1 MPNVAGQA
9 YALSVFTPILPGHA
23 DELRQHLEQLGSGA
37 QSPLAA
43 LHATHFARWVIID
56 DLVYE
61 GAPQERD
68 KLRSQ
73 YLLFESCLDGD
84 SGAYLEAM
92 RTAMAA
98 EADAIWGHCVGYP
111 GSGAAAAFAA
121 YMRHNQLEASFFVA
135 AYPNATV
142 EDVRHSLA
150 LRARIIELAIATQ
163 DVDAVTALAAYRRM
177 VGGP

>member
-23 DELRQHLEQLGSGA
+23 DELRQYVEQLPPGA
-37 QSPLAA
+37 QSPLAV
-43 LHATHFARWVIID
+43 LPATHFARWVIID

-61 GAPQERD
+61 GAPQQRD
-68 KLRSQ
+68 RLHSQ

-84 SGAYLEAM
+84 SDAYLEAM

-98 EADAIWGHCVGYP
+98 EADAIWGHCAGYP
-111 GSGAAAAFAA
+111 GSAAAAAFAA
-121 YMRHNQLEASFFVA
+121 YMRHNQIEASFFVA
-135 AYPNATV
+135 AYPDATV
-142 EDVRHSLA
+142 QDVRDSLA

-163 DVDAVTALAAYRRM
+163 GVDAEAALAAYRRM
-177 VGGP
+177 VAGP